1 MSKPNAHA
9 NKNRPARVP
18 LSAGNKLH
26 IPAHLIKPGY
36 FYYWAIDRKGM
47 IEQMEAAY
55 YEKVLGDDNKPLT
68 VPAGGGETHYAMMI
82 EQQYYD
88 EDMATQQ
95 KLNQDATAKQAQ
107 SLSEDEY
114 IPMGRSAVAEREI
127 IQLNRVTCGKV
138 N

>member
-1 MSKPNAHA
+1 MSTQSQAAHKNNA
-9 NKNRPARVP
+9 RPARVP

-26 IPAHLIKPGY
+26 IPEHVKKDGY

-55 YEKVLGDDNKPLT
+55 YEKVIVDGKPLT

-82 EQQYYD
+82 EKKYYD
-88 EDMATQQ
+88 EDIAAQQ
-95 KLNQDATAKQAQ
+95 KLNQDATARQAQ

-114 IPMGRSAVAEREI
+114 VPMGRNNVTEREI
-127 IQLNRVTCGKV
+127 I
-138 N
+138 